1 MYSLGSRA
9 KETDCAGRGASLDAL
24 DTLCY
29 SSRRDRDTLE
39 YTQDRPDEKRQ
50 TP

>member
-9 KETDCAGRGASLDAL
+9 KETAKETDSAWRGASLDAL

-29 SSRRDRDTLE
+29 TIERYLRDNIERH
-39 YTQDRPDEKRQ
+39 
-50 TP
+50 